1 MTRGELIEKMARA
14 HYAKYF
20 EVVADMEPAFH
31 EQPES
36 HQDRMREAMEAALT
50 AIEASGLC
58 IVPVDATE
66 AMMDSVDLGD
76 QHWRIDTVYRLMIE
90 AGRI

>member
-1 MTRGELIEKMARA
+1 MTRDELVETITRTLVGNDLDTE
-14 HYAKYF
+14 HF
-20 EVVADMEPAFH
+20 AFCR
-31 EQPES
+31 
-36 HQDRMREAMEAALT
+36 RMGVDVIA
-50 AIEASGLC
+50 AIEAAGLC
-58 IVPVDATE
+58 IVPVEATE